1 MGMRMRGALLGG
13 VAVLALSSLTACAKL
28 GQLKAMKA
36 FKDANVLYQQQEYK
50 KAADLYESAVQ
61 NDPNGVNGEAYFFL
75 ANSYDNLYRPG
86 RKGDATNDAYLTKA
100 VANYELAAQHL
111 STANPNDAKLK
122 KLAYQYLV
130 SSYGP
135 DRLNDPNK
143 AEPVV
148 KSMIALDPS
157 DPENYFAL
165 AKIYEN
171 AGQYDLAEQTLLKAR
186 DVKPND
192 GTVYLQLAA
201 FYNQQGEFDKTI
213 DALQQRIQKDPN
225 NPEAYYT
232 VATYYWDKAYRDAT
246 LKDADK
252 LDLVSKG
259 MDAINQ
265 AIKIKPDYMEAL
277 VYKGLLLRLEANL
290 TKDPKK
296 QQALIKQADQLSDQ
310 ANELRK
316 KKAAGVG
323 D

>member
-13 VAVLALSSLTACAKL
+13 VAVLALSSLVACAKV

-50 KAADLYESAVQ
+50 KAAELYEDAVA
-61 NDPNGVNGEAYFFL
+61 NDPNMGEAWFFL
-75 ANSYDNLYRPG
+75 ANSYDNMYRPG
-86 RKGDATNDAYLTKA
+86 RKGEAENDAYLTKA
-100 VANYELAAQHL
+100 VADYQKAAQYL
-111 STANPNDAKLK
+111 TTTTESDAKLK
-122 KLAYQYLV
+122 KLALQYLV
-130 SSYGP
+130 SNYGP

-148 KSMIALDPS
+148 KEMIALEPS
-157 DPENYFAL
+157 EPANYFAL

-186 DVKPND
+186 DVKPSD
-192 GTVYLQLAA
+192 SSVYLQLAA

-213 DALQQRIQKDPN
+213 DALQQRVQKDPN

-246 LKDADK
+246 LKDTDK
-252 LDLVSKG
+252 LDLVTKG
-259 MDAINQ
+259 LDAIEQ

-277 VYKGLLLRLEANL
+277 VYKGLLLRLEANVI
-290 TKDPKK
+290 KDPKK
-296 QQALIKQADQLSDQ
+296 QQDLIKQADQLSDQ

>member
-13 VAVLALSSLTACAKL
+13 VAVLALSSLVACAKV

-50 KAADLYESAVQ
+50 KAAELYEDAVA
-61 NDPNGVNGEAYFFL
+61 NDPNMGEAWFFL
-75 ANSYDNLYRPG
+75 ANSYDNMYRPG
-86 RKGDATNDAYLTKA
+86 RKGEAENDAYLTKA
-100 VANYELAAQHL
+100 VADYQKAAQYL
-111 STANPNDAKLK
+111 TTATDSDAKLK
-122 KLAYQYLV
+122 KLALQYLV
-130 SSYGP
+130 SNYGP

-148 KSMIALDPS
+148 KEMIALEPS
-157 DPENYFAL
+157 EPTNYFAL

-186 DVKPND
+186 DVKPTD
-192 GTVYLQLAA
+192 SAVYLQLAA

-213 DALQQRIQKDPN
+213 DALQQRVQKDPN

-252 LDLVSKG
+252 LDLVTKG
-259 MDAINQ
+259 LDAIDQ

-277 VYKGLLLRLEANL
+277 VYKGLLLRLEANVI
-290 TKDPKK
+290 KDPKK
-296 QQALIKQADQLSDQ
+296 QQDLIKQADQLSDQ
-310 ANELRK
+310 ANDLRK

-323 D
+323 E

>member
-13 VAVLALSSLTACAKL
+13 VAVLSLSSLVACAKV

-36 FKDANVLYQQQEYK
+36 FKDANVEYQQQEYK
-50 KAADLYESAVQ
+50 KAAVLYENAVY
-61 NDPNGVNGEAYFFL
+61 NDPTMGEAWFFL

-86 RKGDATNDAYLTKA
+86 RKGEAENDAYLTKA
-100 VANYELAAQHL
+100 VADYQKAAQYL
-111 STANPNDAKLK
+111 TTANPNDAKLK
-122 KLAYQYLV
+122 KLAFEYLV

-148 KSMIALDPS
+148 KQMIELDPS

-186 DVKPND
+186 DVKPSD
-192 GTVYLQLAA
+192 SAVYLQLAA

-213 DALQQRIQKDPN
+213 AALQQRIQRDPK

-246 LKDADK
+246 LKDTDK
-252 LDLVSKG
+252 LDLVNKG
-259 MDAINQ
+259 IDAIDQ
-265 AIKIKPDYMEAL
+265 AIQIKPDYMEAL
-277 VYKGLLLRLEANL
+277 VYKGLLLRLEANVV
-290 TKDPKK
+290 KDPKK

-310 ANELRK
+310 ANNLRK

-323 D
+323 E